1 MIITYSGVITKY
13 KRILNN
19 VKRRPR
25 VAIILKNDGPR
36 NGKA

>member
-25 VAIILKNDGPR
+25 VAIFLKNDGPR
-36 NGKA
+36 KGKA